1 MTTMTKEELV
11 RKVAELEMALETEK
25 AKSVNMKTRVQNLLD
40 SGVNSIDQLASLL
53 GTSNKNI
60 SSVLT
65 GLRKEFNVIGKTII
79 TQQFNGKSMVA
90 VVSLHELGWLS
101 PVETT
106 ETAV

>member
-1 MTTMTKEELV
+1 MTTMTKEDLV
-11 RKVAELEMALETEK
+11 RKVAELEMALESEK

-40 SGVNSIDQLASLL
+40 SGVNSIDHLAKLL

-65 GLRKEFNVIGKTII
+65 GLRKELNAVGKTIV

-90 VVSLHELGWLS
+90 IVSLRELGWLS
-101 PVETT
+101 PVDSA